1 MDQWHLLKQLFI
13 CEGHRGHSERST
25 ASVLFMRRMGVALL
39 FKPHRLQ
46 DKFFC
51 LSFFFNV
58 KIIHSFTQW
67 SVVETSFISASKKE
81 HLIISCITSRVEYVL
96 YILQLCCSL
105 TLQILHLLLKSGC
118 KHSFCCKVS
127 RAWTQTVYKRW
138 LQPLL
143 LCSLTVF
150 WCPQLSFWPL
160 QCSWTVNVTLYS
172 TAQ

>member
-1 MDQWHLLKQLFI
+1 MKATEVTAKGQLPLCSLWDGWEWLCSLNHI
-13 CEGHRGHSERST
+13 DY
-25 ASVLFMRRMGVALL
+25 
-39 FKPHRLQ
+39 KIN
-46 DKFFC
+46 FFVFR
-51 LSFFFNV
+51 FFFNV

-127 RAWTQTVYKRW
+127 RAWTQTIYKRW

-160 QCSWTVNVTLYS
+160 QCSWTVNG
-172 TAQ
+172 Q